1 MRDGLVGFWKSRGRE
16 KWTQLRYLG
25 NTIQDLLLDWKGERG
40 EEKLSRMAPRVQLT
54 HWDGGNAI
62 AKMER
67 GGRETQVGN
76 KNRSSV
82 FHLLN
87 LRCL

>member
-25 NTIQDLLLDWKGERG
+25 NTVQDLLLDWKGERG
-40 EEKLSRMAPRVQLT
+40 EEKLSGTAPGLQLT

-67 GGRETQVGN
+67 GGRETKWGIRTEVQ
-76 KNRSSV
+76 
-82 FHLLN
+82 FFTY
-87 LRCL
+87 